1 MSLILLLVWHRNLT
15 KSITDT
21 TIVATLTGP
30 ISSDFRSLS
39 LLSWLATGY
48 LIANAA
54 CQPLS
59 GKLTDIF
66 GRRAGLIF
74 SNVFFGAGCLISG
87 LAQSESVIIAG
98 RVIAGM
104 GGGGLNAISVF
115 VCTDL
120 IPLRRRGIWQGYGNI
135 VFGLGM
141 GLGGTFGGWLNDWV
155 GWRWAFLIQ
164 VPFICVSGLL
174 VFFLVKIPVKE
185 HDKSGLKRIDFLGA
199 ALLVVSLVLLLL
211 GLNSGG
217 NQYPW
222 THPFILTVLPLSF
235 VTFLAFIYV
244 EDRVS
249 SEPIIPVRLI
259 LRRTV
264 LSACLTNW
272 FGTMAVFIALYY
284 VPLYLQIRGFSAFA
298 SGLRLI
304 PYAVSLSFGSLSSG
318 IIMRK
323 TGHYYILS
331 CVLMTLL
338 VAGSALYITFDLDT
352 PSWATYLYMTPAG
365 VGYGGMLTVT
375 LIAMISA
382 VEHKDQAVITSAS
395 YAFRSTG
402 STIGI
407 TIASAVFQN
416 ILTMD
421 LRSKYGEA
429 KGGEKAIERIRNSL
443 DEINHL
449 PKGWNKADVL
459 DSYMHAIRAAF
470 VASLALAMT
479 ATTVSLFMR
488 EHTLHKNLA
497 RK

>member
-1 MSLILLLVWHRNLT
+1 MWKPFNLT
-15 KSITDT
+15 LRIDT
-21 TIVATLTGP
+21 TIVATLTGA
-30 ISSDFRSLS
+30 ISSDFNSLS

-87 LAQSESVIIAG
+87 LAQSESAVIAG

-115 VCTDL
+115 VSTDL
-120 IPLRRRGIWQGYGNI
+120 VPLRRRGVWQGYGNI
-135 VFGLGM
+135 IFGLGM
-141 GLGGTFGGWLNDWV
+141 GLGGTVGGWLNDWV

-164 VPFICVSGLL
+164 VPFVCVSGLL

-185 HDKSGLKRIDFLGA
+185 HNKSAVKRIDFLGA
-199 ALLVVSLVLLLL
+199 ALLVTSLVFLLL

-217 NQYPW
+217 NQFPW

-244 EDRVS
+244 EDRVAA
-249 SEPIIPVRLI
+249 EPIIPVRLI

-272 FGTMAVFIALYY
+272 FGTMSVFLALYY
-284 VPLYLQIRGFSAFA
+284 VPLYLQVRGFSALD

-304 PYAVSLSFGSLSSG
+304 PYAVSISIGSLSAG
-318 IIMRK
+318 FIMRK
-323 TGHYYILS
+323 TGRYYILS
-331 CVLMTLL
+331 CVLMALL
-338 VAGSALYITFDLDT
+338 VAGSALYITFDLNT
-352 PSWATYLYMTPAG
+352 PTWATYVYMTPAG
-365 VGYGGMLTVT
+365 VAYGGMLTVT

-416 ILTMD
+416 ILTME
-421 LRSKYGEA
+421 LKNKYGGT

-449 PKGWNKADVL
+449 PKGWHKADVL
-459 DSYMHAIRAAF
+459 DSYMHAIRGAF
-470 VASLALAMT
+470 LAGLALAVT

>member
-1 MSLILLLVWHRNLT
+1 
-15 KSITDT
+15 
-21 TIVATLTGP
+21 
-30 ISSDFRSLS
+30 
-39 LLSWLATGY
+39 
-48 LIANAA
+48 
-54 CQPLS
+54 
-59 GKLTDIF
+59 
-66 GRRAGLIF
+66 
-74 SNVFFGAGCLISG
+74 
-87 LAQSESVIIAG
+87 
-98 RVIAGM
+98 M

-115 VCTDL
+115 VSTDL
-120 IPLRRRGIWQGYGNI
+120 VPLRRRGVWQGYGNI

-141 GLGGTFGGWLNDWV
+141 GLGGTFGGWLNDWI

-164 VPFICVSGLL
+164 VPFVCVSGTL

-185 HDKSGLKRIDFLGA
+185 HNKSALKRIDFLGA
-199 ALLVVSLVLLLL
+199 ALLVTSLILLLL

-217 NQYPW
+217 NQFPW
-222 THPFILTVLPLSF
+222 SHPFILTVLPLSF
-235 VTFLAFIYV
+235 VVFLGFIYV
-244 EDRVS
+244 EDRVAT
-249 SEPIIPVRLI
+249 EPIIPVRLI

-272 FGTMAVFIALYY
+272 FGTMSVFLALYY
-284 VPLYLQIRGFSAFA
+284 IPLYLQVRGFSAFD

-304 PYAVSLSFGSLSSG
+304 PYAASLSVGSLSTG
-318 IIMRK
+318 FIMRK
-323 TGHYYILS
+323 TGRYYLLS

-338 VAGSALYITFDLDT
+338 VAGSALYITFDLNT
-352 PSWATYLYMTPAG
+352 PNWATYLYGIPAG
-365 VGYGGMLTVT
+365 IGYGGMLTVT

-416 ILTMD
+416 ILTME
-421 LRSKYGEA
+421 LRERYGGS

-443 DEINHL
+443 EEIKHL
-449 PKGWNKADVL
+449 PKGWHKADVL
-459 DSYMHAIRAAF
+459 DSYMHAVKGAF
-470 VASLALAMT
+470 VAGLGLAILA
-479 ATTVSLFMR
+479 AAVSLFMR